1 MTTNRLPTHEFLQ
14 EAEREAGRFD
24 WEGTFADYFGMIGDN
39 PSISRLSHRMVYDA
53 IVANGVDEA
62 PETGS
67 PNYTLFADKVYG
79 QDDTIES
86 IVEYFA
92 SSARRLEIRKRILL
106 LLGPPAS
113 GKSTIVALIKEALEN
128 FTRTDEGA
136 LYAIKGCPMQEEP
149 LHLIPHN
156 LRPKLQARLRNIRR
170 GRPLPTMQVHG
181 PHSVQGSDLR
191 RSGGQ
196 DRIH

>member
-24 WEGTFADYFGMIGDN
+24 WQGTFADYFNMIGDN
-39 PSISRLSHRMVYDA
+39 PSISRLSHRMVHDA
-53 IVANGVDEA
+53 IAANGVKED
-62 PETGS
+62 PETGK
-67 PNYTLFADKVYG
+67 PAYTLFADKVYG

-106 LLGPPAS
+106 MLGPPAS

-128 FTRTDEGA
+128 YTRTD
-136 LYAIKGCPMQEEP
+136 
-149 LHLIPHN
+149 
-156 LRPKLQARLRNIRR
+156 
-170 GRPLPTMQVHG
+170 
-181 PHSVQGSDLR
+181 QGSLCTLSR
-191 RSGGQ
+191 AARCRKS
-196 DRIH
+196 RCT

>member
-24 WEGTFADYFGMIGDN
+24 WEGTFADYLGMVADN

-53 IVANGVDEA
+53 IVSKGVDED

-67 PNYTLFADKVYG
+67 PAYRLFADKVYG

-106 LLGPPAS
+106 LLGAARQWQIDHCRPDQRGP
-113 GKSTIVALIKEALEN
+113 G
-128 FTRTDEGA
+128 G
-136 LYAIKGCPMQEEP
+136 
-149 LHLIPHN
+149 LH
-156 LRPKLQARLRNIRR
+156 ADRR
-170 GRPLPTMQVHG
+170 
-181 PHSVQGSDLR
+181 R
-191 RSGGQ
+191 RSVRHQGLPDAGRSAAPDTSQ
-196 DRIH
+196 SET